1 MKSLALVFL
10 FVCLVTSPFYTYAQG
25 ANYKQPMTINATGQ
39 VKDVTGATIGL
50 VTKDKMIQDAKGHKM
65 AFVDGQGN
73 LVDAKTNKKLGHMG
87 KDGKTYMDANGDLMF
102 TIKNNPDKT
111 CDIFNAKGKK
121 IGNVHESYKGT
132 ACALHC
138 FENQHTHMNKQ

>member
-1 MKSLALVFL
+1 
-10 FVCLVTSPFYTYAQG
+10 
-25 ANYKQPMTINATGQ
+25 
-39 VKDVTGATIGL
+39 
-50 VTKDKMIQDAKGHKM
+50 
-65 AFVDGQGN
+65 
-73 LVDAKTNKKLGHMG
+73 
-87 KDGKTYMDANGDLMF
+87 MDANGDLMF

-138 FENQHTHMNKQ
+138 FENQHTHMNK